1 MSETK
6 EDNCEAAPL
15 GLYINENEILPLFST
30 EINAMIF
37 AKFAKVQLIHYYYN
51 PYNDYL
57 DTSFKFPM
65 GLCQVFDGIEA
76 EIDGKKIKGSVGPK
90 QKKRE
95 DFLYQKSMGSTV
107 VEAEELS
114 PNSTKIKGDIII
126 TNIGNIPPYKEIKII
141 FSFLQSLDI
150 TLNKNLRLILPLVL
164 TPRYIPLE
172 KTYNLLRDYI
182 NKGNENAEE
191 FSSMAKAG
199 KIKFIKN
206 GKENRLQYYYNI
218 DIEVYSM
225 AKIETIE
232 AKIKND
238 KVIIDKINDNSYKVY
253 LDHSELHIPNED
265 FVLEYNIDEEI
276 LKKPSLL
283 LELHPKHDNDYCFY
297 YSFNPTKLITD
308 DKDKLKEETVNPDFI
323 GNYIFVIGRA
333 NTMHGKRINMV
344 KQCLI
349 YFLKSLQDNGSKF
362 NIICY
367 GTKFYSI
374 FKNNKLVNDDNINE
388 ALKLVMEF
396 EGDMGGNEMESAL
409 KYAKENLIDND
420 LLNRI
425 FVMTDGAIWGIDN
438 CLKIVKDAACN
449 NEYDCKFYSIGI
461 GNGCSESLIKGIA
474 SNGDGEFELIKN
486 EDDISDKMIY
496 LLESSMYYCLD
507 KMSCSL
513 KKNNDKIIKKLDY
526 SRKLDC
532 NLEFYGL
539 LNDPKLLKENSI
551 SCSFTFNN
559 RKYQIEKEI
568 EKEINLNKSITSDI
582 LHKFFLKS
590 YIYSNINSDFIK
602 ELAIKYKILT
612 KDTALY
618 CLFQENKLNEENEE
632 KKSLKKFVEI
642 QNTPPAELSSES
654 GDEDKE
660 CYSKD
665 ERFSKSVNYEI
676 KDLDEFISISELFI
690 KYLNIIQTQKESE
703 YPKKDLEPTSNYIK
717 IKIYFNNVYFY
728 TYEIMDN
735 DKILNEKV
743 NEMIRNA
750 CSQLKISGKADEY
763 EFYHENKLLSLL
775 ELNETVYKVFGTEG
789 TLNVCN
795 INKYNLSKEENII
808 FKQKMNGLWEIDS
821 YLLSLFNLN
830 FEQWKHFFNSNQ
842 GQIEGILDNF
852 ISNINEEIVFN
863 IIVLCHIKEKFEG
876 KNRVNFI
883 IKKGIKGLYKFD
895 EINNAKDENEDED
908 VEEIYD

>member
-1 MSETK
+1 MSEKK
-6 EDNCEAAPL
+6 EDNCEPAPL
-15 GLYINENEILPLFST
+15 GLYTNENEILPLFST
-30 EINAMIF
+30 EINSIIF
-37 AKFAKVQLIHYYYN
+37 GKFAKVQLIHNYYN
-51 PYNDYL
+51 PYDDYL

-76 EIDGKKIKGSVGPK
+76 EIDGKKIKGSIGPK

-95 DFLYQKSMGSTV
+95 DFLYQKSIGSTV

-141 FSFLQSLDI
+141 FSFIQALDI
-150 TLNKNLRLILPLVL
+150 TLNKKLRLILPLVL
-164 TPRYIPLE
+164 TPRYISFE

-182 NKGNENAEE
+182 YKGNKNAEE

-218 DIEVYSM
+218 DIVIYSM

-276 LKKPSLL
+276 LKKPFLL
-283 LELHPKHDNDYCFY
+283 LELHPKYTNDYCFY
-297 YSFNPTKLITD
+297 YSFNLTNLITD
-308 DKDKLKEETVNPDFI
+308 DKDKLNEATVNPDFI
-323 GNYIFVIGRA
+323 GNYIFVIGRG

-396 EGDMGGNEMESAL
+396 EGDMGGNELESAL

-425 FVMTDGAIWGIDN
+425 FVLTDGVIWGIDN

-449 NEYDCKFYSIGI
+449 NKYDCKFYSIGI

-474 SNGDGEFELIKN
+474 LSGNGEFELIKN

-496 LLESSMYYCLD
+496 LLESSMYYCLYNV
-507 KMSCSL
+507 SCSL
-513 KKNNDKIIKKLDY
+513 KKNNHKIIKKFDY

-532 NLEFYGL
+532 NLEFYAL
-539 LNDPKLLKENSI
+539 LNDLELLNKNSI
-551 SCSFTFNN
+551 TCSFTFNN
-559 RKYQIEKEI
+559 KKYEI
-568 EKEINLNKSITSDI
+568 EKKIELNKSITSDT

-590 YIYSNINSDFIK
+590 YIDSNTNSDSIK
-602 ELAIKYKILT
+602 ELAIKYQILT

-618 CLFQENKLNEENEE
+618 CLFQENKLNEE
-632 KKSLKKFVEI
+632 KISLKKFVEI
-642 QNTPPAELSSES
+642 ENTPPTDLSFES

-660 CYSKD
+660 FYGTD
-665 ERFSKSVNYEI
+665 ERFSKPEKNYEI
-676 KDLDEFISISELFI
+676 EDLDEFISISELFI
-690 KYLNIIQTQKESE
+690 KYLKIIQTKKESE
-703 YPKKDLEPTSNYIK
+703 YPKRDSELTSNHIK
-717 IKIYFNNVYFY
+717 IKIFFNNVYFF
-728 TYEIMDN
+728 TYEIMDK
-735 DKILNEKV
+735 DKRSNENV
-743 NEMIRNA
+743 NEMIKNV
-750 CSQLKISGKADEY
+750 CLQLKISGKADEY
-763 EFYHENKLLSLL
+763 EFYHENKLLRDFA
-775 ELNETVYKVFGTEG
+775 LNETVYKVFGTEG
-789 TLNVCN
+789 TLNIYN
-795 INKYNLSKEENII
+795 INKYNLCKEDNII
-808 FKQKMNGLWEIDS
+808 FRQKMNGLWNIDS
-821 YLLSLFNLN
+821 YMLSLFMLN
-830 FEQWKHFFNSNQ
+830 FEQWKHFLNSNQ
-842 GQIEGILDNF
+842 SQIEDILVLF
-852 ISNINEEIVFN
+852 ISNIDEEIVFN
-863 IIVLCHIKEKFEG
+863 IIVLCHIKEKFKG

-883 IKKGIKGLYKFD
+883 IKKGIKGLYKKFD
-895 EINNAKDENEDED
+895 EIGEVKDEEEDED
-908 VEEIYD
+908 EDENRD